1 MIARIFA
8 FIAKIGLGGVV
19 DRTLD
24 YMERKAQSQT
34 DKELVRSKVQIE
46 AIKAAVNE
54 TKIMADLNK
63 SKIDHQ
69 VFWWFLALFV
79 APLGVWWTAVIADS
93 LFHFEWDVAALPSP
107 LDDWAGDM
115 IGWLFYV
122 GGGVAGL
129 AGAKGIFKR

>member
-1 MIARIFA
+1 MISGIIA

-34 DKELVRSKVQIE
+34 DKELVRSKVEIE
-46 AIKAAVNE
+46 AIKAALNE

-63 SKIDHQ
+63 SKMEHQ
-69 VFWWFLALFV
+69 LFWWFVALFV
-79 APLGVWWTAVIADS
+79 GPLAIWWTAVIADS

-107 LDDWAGDM
+107 LNQWAGDM

-122 GGGVAGL
+122 GSAGVGL
-129 AGAKGIFKR
+129 SMAKGILKR